1 MTVATHRA
9 ILLGD
14 PPVTEGHNAAGVSE
28 NILKVL
34 QGDFS
39 LTTDGMRAQ
48 LSGMAFDGA
57 YFKLHAEAELCA
69 RTDLDPEWV
78 LPSWDGGHLLE
89 KVLDDVRWKDLNV
102 TWHRKIAGDA
112 AEILSKISWGKAFE
126 EVLKVAEQ
134 LEQRLKNPAAH
145 CDTRFAQAE
154 RKVYENLAGNYQIIV
169 THNEALESADLTGL
183 SDGMRQRGR
192 ERAAEAKNF
201 LKELRKMAFVVRV
214 LGLSDLL
221 RHVKNLSLF
230 QQTVNTLPWEVQE
243 KEIYFHDVL
252 LNTVLTEELHS
263 NTLTEENFPLLFKHQ
278 AELTTKMYLGVNLTV
293 APAHHGNG
301 RAAFLSLL
309 KELARWCDVTREYF
323 KTRFQHHVQIGWMA
337 KCMDLRKLCLSPCQL
352 SAHDK
357 EHLKKIY
364 DWATLVGKIELPTFD
379 ELWEQHKLVKVRL
392 MAARMT
398 EGYASKWKD
407 ASGTV
412 LMEDLFTDERLYE
425 DVQDWLY
432 LFQLCALKIQNE
444 AVVEGMGSTIDRHAT
459 SVRGLTQ
466 DKYVKESFIEY
477 NGPAPSECD
486 GFLTAALGL
495 HFKGK
500 PWKFHHTDVRNRG
513 KYQGMSSV
521 VSRLHQRTSKL
532 AFMADDEW

>member
-1 MTVATHRA
+1 MHLEGLTEDVTWPQFQRCNSPSQDVTASPKMEVLEQQRQEEYTALLERYQTFADSIQADPRMKKDAGA
-9 ILLGD
+9 IIEFLNLPQDFD
-14 PPVTEGHNAAGVSE
+14 P
-28 NILKVL
+28 K
-34 QGDFS
+34 
-39 LTTDGMRAQ
+39 
-48 LSGMAFDGA
+48 
-57 YFKLHAEAELCA
+57 A
-69 RTDLDPEWV
+69 RKEP
-78 LPSWDGGHLLE
+78 E
-89 KVLDDVRWKDLNV
+89 KVLDDVWWKDLNV
-102 TWHRKIAGDA
+102 TWHRTIAGDA

-192 ERAAEAKNF
+192 ERAAEAKHF

-243 KEIYFHDVL
+243 KEIYFHEVL

-263 NTLTEENFPLLFKHQ
+263 NTLTEENFPLLYKHQ

-309 KELARWCDVTREYF
+309 RGLARWCDVTREYF

-352 SAHDK
+352 SVHDK

-432 LFQLCALKIQNE
+432 LFQLCCALKIQNE

-459 SVRGLTQ
+459 SVTGLTQ

-486 GFLTAALGL
+486 GFFTAALGL

-500 PWKFHHTDVRNRG
+500 PWKFHHTDPGNG
-513 KYQGMSSV
+513 SSAATGFPRF
-521 VSRLHQRTSKL
+521 S
-532 AFMADDEW
+532 D